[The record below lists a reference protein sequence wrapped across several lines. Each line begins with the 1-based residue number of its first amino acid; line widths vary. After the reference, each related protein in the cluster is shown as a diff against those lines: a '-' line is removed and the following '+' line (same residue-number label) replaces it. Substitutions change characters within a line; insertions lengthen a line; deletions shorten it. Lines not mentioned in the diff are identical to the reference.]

1 MKKFKHIVYT
11 CLLISCIS
19 AGCNKFLDVNPA
31 GKITQTKL
39 FEDVQGYRDA
49 MYGVYSDLASINLYG
64 KNLSYGF
71 ADQLAQL
78 FAPKANVNEEQTAY
92 HTLQYDYSYPSVEG
106 IITAI
111 WTESYKVI
119 SYLNN
124 IIENIEGVDLNEH
137 SDYPLIKGEAYA
149 LRGFLHFDLMRY
161 FCETIQNN
169 PNAGGIPYA
178 YTFDLKNKEV
188 FTLKECYDNVL
199 ADLTTAQHLLAN
211 DTLQLRSDYRGTT
224 YNYVNLYGVYA
235 MKARVF
241 HYKGQLDSAGYYA
254 EKVIASTNYRLITSV
269 NDVSKA
275 MRYPGQNE
283 MIWGLWS
290 NKLFDALFQEFMTD
304 PTASQNIMFARADV
318 MSIYQDVT
326 WSSENHDYRS
336 NEFFRSDTIN
346 VYRFSRLLNV
356 KFENTAEIEAQ
367 QGSIR
372 GICMLRLPEMY
383 YIAAEALFAAGDQEM
398 GQSYLEAVR
407 RSRGLGVRLEEATTL
422 AEFQEMLQK
431 ERRKELWGEGQTFLD
446 YKRTNSEF
454 INVNNTHMITL
465 TPQIS
470 VLPWPKNE
478 QEFGS
483 INK

>member
-1 MKKFKHIVYT
+1 MKKFKHILYT
-11 CLLISCIS
+11 CLFISCIS
-19 AGCNKFLDVNPA
+19 TGCNEYLDVNPA
-31 GKITQTKL
+31 GKVTQTKL
-39 FEDVQGYRDA
+39 FEDIQGYRDA
-49 MYGVYSDLASINLYG
+49 MYGVYANLATTNLYG
-64 KNLSYGF
+64 KNLTYGF

-78 FAPKANVNEEQTAY
+78 FTPKATVSEEQTAY
-92 HTLQYDYSYPSVEG
+92 NTLRYNYTYPAVEN
-106 IITAI
+106 IITTI
-111 WTESYKVI
+111 WTDTYKVI

-124 IIENIEGVDLNEH
+124 IIENIEGADLNAH

-149 LRGFLHFDLMRY
+149 LRGFPHFDIMRY

-188 FTLKECYDNVL
+188 CTLKECYDNVL
-199 ADLTTAQHLLAN
+199 ADLTTAQQLLVN
-211 DTLQLRSDYRGTT
+211 DTLQLSGEYRNTT

-254 EKVIASTNYRLITSV
+254 EKVIASPNYRLITSTE
-269 NDVSKA
+269 DVSKA

-290 NKLFDALFQEFMTD
+290 NKLYESLFQEFMTD
-304 PTASQNIMFARADV
+304 PTASQNIMFVRPDA
-318 MSIYQDVT
+318 MSMYQDVN
-326 WSSENHDYRS
+326 WSSENHDYRW
-336 NEFFRSDTIN
+336 NNFFKTEGNNIL
-346 VYRFSRLLNV
+346 FARLLDVDRNNV
-356 KFENTAEIEAQ
+356 EDMEAQ
-367 QGSIR
+367 QGAIR

-383 YIAAEALFAAGDQEM
+383 YIAAESLFANGKQEM

-407 RSRGLGVRLEEATTL
+407 RSRGLGQRLEPATSL
-422 AEFQEMLQK
+422 EEFQNILLK
-431 ERRKELWGEGQTFLD
+431 ERRKEFWGEGQTFLD

-454 INVNNTHMITL
+454 SNVNNTSTITL
-465 TPQIS
+465 SSQIS
-470 VLPWPKNE
+470 VLPWPRNE